1 MIRLRAQFPDYI
13 IKTIHLDNADE
24 FTSQTFIDYY
34 YMLVEI
40 NIEHPIA
47 YTHIQ
52 NGLVESI
59 INVSN

>member
-34 YMLVEI
+34 ILVEI

-47 YTHIQ
+47 HTHIQ

>member
-34 YMLVEI
+34 ILVEI

-47 YTHIQ
+47 HTHIQ
-52 NGLVESI
+52 YGLVESI

>member
-1 MIRLRAQFPDYI
+1 MIRLQEQFPDYI

-40 NIEHPIA
+40 NIEHPIVH
-47 YTHIQ
+47 THT
-52 NGLVESI
+52 
-59 INVSN
+59 